1 MSVCPSPYFDGDG
14 TRGGGGRVVRPS
26 VPYFAWTEGPRS
38 TRTVQGGGGGPGRPS
53 VRPLTLLGLRD
64 PGGHRFDLLCLNCA
78 MTITQLKQSKKHHT
92 SRGRSQ
98 ASSRP
103 RSSPR
108 PLPACWPVGA
118 RGVIACVA
126 SRAWHRLCGLF
137 FGCVYFLL
145 CRASAWRGE
154 SVHLMGFDSMEPVG
168 LARPA
173 RQASSPRGNLHFP
186 CTA

>member
-64 PGGHRFDLLCLNCA
+64 PGGHRFDLLCLNCP
-78 MTITQLKQSKKHHT
+78 MTIGQLKQSKIDHT
-92 SRGRSQ
+92 SRGRRQ

-145 CRASAWRGE
+145 CRASAWPGE
-154 SVHLMGFDSMEPVG
+154 SVHLVGFDSMEPVG